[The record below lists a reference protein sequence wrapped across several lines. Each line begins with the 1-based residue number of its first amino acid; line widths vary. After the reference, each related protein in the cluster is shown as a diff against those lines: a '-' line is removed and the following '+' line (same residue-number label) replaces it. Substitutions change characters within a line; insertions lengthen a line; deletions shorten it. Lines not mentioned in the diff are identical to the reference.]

1 MIASQQQHR
10 PGRGLLPLLVGMAL
24 LALALPAQAQSA
36 GEDRKLFWGLEGPAA
51 INSGGRYTVKGIG
64 GYHLYLGGIDFGGGT
79 ALGLDLHSYSG
90 DLNPPPGFTGTAPF
104 TASMQGFLFRIP
116 MDDALVF
123 QFGLGGVDFNFPEHT
138 ESSLFNTYTV
148 KSNGGGGGGSY
159 QYLALSY
166 RAENIVGSLSYN
178 YTYLKKDVGLY
189 NFGVYMGQ
197 EKRDY
202 ELGILS
208 VGLGVWF

>member
-36 GEDRKLFWGLEGPAA
+36 GEDRKLFWGLEAPAV

-79 ALGLDLHSYSG
+79 ALGLDFHSYSG
-90 DLNPPPGFTGTAPF
+90 ELNAPSGFTGSFPF

-123 QFGLGGVDFNFPEHT
+123 QFGLGGVDF
-138 ESSLFNTYTV
+138 SFNTHQEWQGFAVYNV
-148 KSNGGGGGGSY
+148 NQGNGGGGGSY

-166 RAENIVGSLSYN
+166 RTENIVGSLSYN
-178 YTYLKKDVGLY
+178 YTYLKKDVSVYSGAMYLY
-189 NFGVYMGQ
+189 G
-197 EKRDY
+197 ETRDY

-208 VGLGVWF
+208 LGFGVWF